1 MNGSRQQ
8 HSDGGFTLIE
18 LLVVIGII
26 GILAALLLPALGKAK
41 LQAKRT
47 ACANHLQ
54 QLGLGFHS
62 FAHDHNS
69 KFPMQVA
76 PDEDGTLLPG
86 DDTGAILLAP
96 AFRHLQALSNELVT
110 PKILICPA
118 DGRSEAVRFA
128 GLQSENVSYFV
139 VANARYGHATSVL
152 AGDRNLTNILASAA
166 MAGALP
172 SFRWTKELHEFK
184 GNLLFADGHIEKHNN
199 ASLAENV
206 SDALAQ
212 GEVQLPRP
220 AAQPGP
226 PDYAPPQPLS
236 QETPAHSVA
245 TTPNSGAA
253 NNSGGK
259 PNQRVYVPSPFGF
272 LPVPASA
279 LTSVRSVAKSNSQ
292 PVTAATANTNIH
304 DAEQEEAFPNRDL
317 AGILGLKKFIQGGYW
332 LLLLLLLLLLA
343 YAIWRE
349 WQKRRPQQPLAANLY
364 ENEPIEIKNR
374 IHAD

>member
-26 GILAALLLPALGKAK
+26 GILAALLLPSLAKAK
-41 LQAKRT
+41 QQAKRT
-47 ACANHLQ
+47 ACANNLQ

-86 DDTGAILLAP
+86 DDAGTILLAP
-96 AFRHLQALSNELVT
+96 AFRHFQALSNELIT

-118 DGRSEAVRFA
+118 DGRSEAARFT

-139 VANARYGHATSVL
+139 VVNARYGHATGVL
-152 AGDRNLTNILASAA
+152 AGDRNLTNILASASA
-166 MAGALP
+166 AGARP
-172 SFRWTKELHEFK
+172 SFRWTFELHQLK

-199 ASLAENV
+199 TSLAGTGGG
-206 SDALAQ
+206 ALA
-212 GEVQLPRP
+212 ESVVQLPQP
-220 AAQPGP
+220 GAHPGP
-226 PDYAPPQPLS
+226 PDYIPPRPPAPEAPVQSLAATPHSSGKQPS
-236 QETPAHSVA
+236 
-245 TTPNSGAA
+245 
-253 NNSGGK
+253 
-259 PNQRVYVPSPFGF
+259 RIFVPSPFGLLA
-272 LPVPASA
+272 LPTAALAS
-279 LTSVRSVAKSNSQ
+279 VKSNPP
-292 PVTAATANTNIH
+292 PVTLATAGSTKVQ
-304 DAEQEEAFPNRDL
+304 DAEQEDPFPRHDL
-317 AGILGLKKFIQGGYW
+317 ADILGLKKLITGSFW

-349 WQKRRPQQPLAANLY
+349 WQKRRPQQLVRVKIY
-364 ENEPIEIKNR
+364 EDEPIEIKTR
-374 IHAD
+374 LHPD

>member
-26 GILAALLLPALGKAK
+26 GILAALLLPSLAKAK
-41 LQAKRT
+41 HQAKR
-47 ACANHLQ
+47 ASCVNNLQ

-76 PDEDGTLLPG
+76 PEADGTLLPSE
-86 DDTGAILLAP
+86 DSGAILLAP
-96 AFRHLQALSNELVT
+96 AFRHFQALSNELVT
-110 PKILICPA
+110 PRILICPA
-118 DGRSEAVRFA
+118 DGRSEAARFA

-139 VANARYGHATSVL
+139 VANARYGHAMSVL
-152 AGDRNLTNILASAA
+152 AGDRNLTNILASSSTT
-166 MAGALP
+166 GALP

-199 ASLAENV
+199 TSLAGNV
-206 SDALAQ
+206 GGALADS
-212 GEVQLPRP
+212 EVQLPRP

-226 PDYAPPQPLS
+226 PDYAPPQPPAP
-236 QETPAHSVA
+236 ETPAPSLA
-245 TTPNSGAA
+245 GTPNTGGASRPGSKQ
-253 NNSGGK
+253 NS
-259 PNQRVYVPSPFGF
+259 RIFLPSPFGQLSF
-272 LPVPASA
+272 PTAALASA
-279 LTSVRSVAKSNSQ
+279 DSVVKSNPP
-292 PVTAATANTNIH
+292 PVTLAATTRTNIH
-304 DAEQEEAFPNRDL
+304 DAEQEESFSNRDL

-349 WQKRRPQQPLAANLY
+349 WQKRRATQPVTVRIY
-364 ENEPIEIKNR
+364 EDQNI
-374 IHAD
+374 

>member
-26 GILAALLLPALGKAK
+26 GILAALLLPSLARAK
-41 LQAKRT
+41 HQAKR
-47 ACANHLQ
+47 ASCVNNLQ

-76 PDEDGTLLPG
+76 PEEDGTLLPG
-86 DDTGAILLAP
+86 DDSGAILLAP
-96 AFRHLQALSNELVT
+96 AFRHFQALSNELVT
-110 PKILICPA
+110 PRILICPA
-118 DGRSEAVRFA
+118 DGRSEAARFA

-139 VANARYGHATSVL
+139 VANARYGHAMSVL
-152 AGDRNLTNILASAA
+152 AGDRNLTNILASSPAA
-166 MAGALP
+166 AALP

-199 ASLAENV
+199 TSLAGNV
-206 SDALAQ
+206 SGALAD
-212 GEVQLPRP
+212 GEVQLPKP

-226 PDYAPPQPLS
+226 PDYAPPQSPAP
-236 QETPAHSVA
+236 ETPAQSLAGTPTGGASHSG
-245 TTPNSGAA
+245 SKQ
-253 NNSGGK
+253 NN
-259 PNQRVYVPSPFGF
+259 RIFVPSPFGQLSF
-272 LPVPASA
+272 PTAALASTD
-279 LTSVRSVAKSNSQ
+279 LVVKSNPP
-292 PVTAATANTNIH
+292 PVTLAATTRTNIH
-304 DAEQEEAFPNRDL
+304 DAEQEDPASSLDL
-317 AGILGLKKFIQGGYW
+317 AGIQGLKKFITGSFW

-349 WQKRRPQQPLAANLY
+349 WQKRRGQSPAAVKEY
-364 ENEPIEIKNR
+364 ENKTT
-374 IHAD
+374 